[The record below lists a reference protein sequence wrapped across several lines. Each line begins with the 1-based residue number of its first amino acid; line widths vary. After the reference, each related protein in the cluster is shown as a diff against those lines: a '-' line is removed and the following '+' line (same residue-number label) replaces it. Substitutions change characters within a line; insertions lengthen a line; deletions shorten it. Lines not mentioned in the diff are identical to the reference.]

1 MSTPPLSPR
10 QIALGLLQPDEEIL
24 WEGKPRHCYFLHRAD
39 VWLELVFCVF
49 LLILSIVS
57 VLDGAAYLLFFC
69 LPVLF
74 LGLFPSFRRH
84 YKLRG
89 AWYLITDRQV
99 VLVYGWRVECR
110 KYPNIP
116 YLERSKRHLG
126 VTTLYLLPSEWCT
139 RYTLWETTR
148 GALVNLSDADLEKAS
163 AIINRQLYGHKSN

>member
-1 MSTPPLSPR
+1 MPKSPLSPR
-10 QIALGLLQPDEEIL
+10 QIALGILQPDEEIL
-24 WEGKPRHCYFLHRAD
+24 WEGKPQHCYFLHRAD
-39 VWLELVFCVF
+39 VWLELVYCSF
-49 LLILSIVS
+49 LLILSIMS
-57 VLDGAAYLLFFC
+57 VLDGAAYLLFIC
-69 LPVLF
+69 LPMLLLVM
-74 LGLFPSFRRH
+74 FPSFRRH

-116 YLERSKRHLG
+116 YLERSKRYWG

-148 GALVNLSDADLEKAS
+148 GALVNLSDADLENAS